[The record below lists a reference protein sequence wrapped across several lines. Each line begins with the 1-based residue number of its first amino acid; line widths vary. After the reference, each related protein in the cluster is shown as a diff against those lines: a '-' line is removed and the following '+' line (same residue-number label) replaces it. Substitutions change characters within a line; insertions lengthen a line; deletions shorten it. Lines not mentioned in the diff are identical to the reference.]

1 MALSCSKKLSLLLIG
16 ARLKHVGDF
25 YCLNYFHSFRT
36 KNKLESDKK
45 VCENK
50 DFRNI
55 LMPSENTKI
64 LEFNQHQKFEK
75 AQFIIYADLECLTE
89 EIDKCKINP
98 EKLSKK
104 VGGHISSSF

>member
-1 MALSCSKKLSLLLIG
+1 MALSCSKKLSSLLIG

-55 LMPSENTKI
+55 LMPSEI
-64 LEFNQHQKFEK
+64 LK
-75 AQFIIYADLECLTE
+75 Y
-89 EIDKCKINP
+89 
-98 EKLSKK
+98 
-104 VGGHISSSF
+104 